1 MRLSLSFLA
10 GLRVERGPQFCYNRG
25 TARERMLHFLITG
38 KGSKGGFNM
47 PKGTGK
53 MVAQNKKAYHDYA
66 IEETYEAGI
75 VLQGTEIKSIRA
87 GKVNLKDSY
96 ARIQNNEI
104 YLFGMHVSPY
114 EQGNRYNH
122 DPLRTRKLLLHRKEI
137 SKLIGESKEVG
148 YSIVPLKMYL
158 KNGYAKV
165 LIGLARGKKKYDK
178 REDLKKKEAKREV
191 ERAFR
196 ERQKM

>member
-1 MRLSLSFLA
+1 MILQIR
-10 GLRVERGPQFCYNRG
+10 
-25 TARERMLHFLITG
+25 G
-38 KGSKGGFNM
+38 KGGVIM
-47 PKGTGK
+47 PKGVGK
-53 MVAQNKKAYHDYA
+53 TVAQNKKAYHDFS

-87 GKVNLKDSY
+87 GKVNLKESY
-96 ARIQNNEI
+96 ARIHNGEVFLI
-104 YLFGMHVSPY
+104 GMHVSPY

-122 DPLRTRKLLLHRKEI
+122 DPLRERKLLLHNKEI
-137 SKLIGESKEVG
+137 SKLIGETKEIG
-148 YSIVPLKMYL
+148 YSLVPLKLYL

-165 LIGLARGKKKYDK
+165 LIGLAKGKKKYDK